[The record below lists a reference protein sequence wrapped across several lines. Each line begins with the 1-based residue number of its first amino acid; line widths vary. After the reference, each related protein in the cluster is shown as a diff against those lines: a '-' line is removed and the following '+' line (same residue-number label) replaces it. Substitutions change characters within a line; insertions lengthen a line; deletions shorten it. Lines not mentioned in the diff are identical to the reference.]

1 MAFVN
6 YSDIKNSLSSQNFIG
21 SGKEGNVYFI
31 DDQII
36 KIFHENRK
44 SGLDRISDEGLI
56 QLCNLKLETFNV
68 PNNLVV
74 DDKICGTIEDV
85 IMEEEL
91 DESKIDFAKIK
102 DDLITLSEN
111 GFTINDL
118 FYNYMGVDD
127 GIRFY
132 DLTSYKYIKTDNE
145 FMKNKILKDNIQT
158 MNIFLAGLINFG
170 AFKKGTTNE
179 RVKIYQAYE
188 FQKEHCGDLFYGDI
202 FGSNIKK

>member
-6 YSDIKNSLSSQNFIG
+6 YSDIKDSLSSQNFIG
-21 SGKEGNVYFI
+21 SGKEGMVYLI

-36 KIFHENRK
+36 KIFHENRM

-85 IMEEEL
+85 IMDEEL

-145 FMKNKILKDNIQT
+145 FMKNKILKDI
-158 MNIFLAGLINFG
+158 MYIN
-170 AFKKGTTNE
+170 
-179 RVKIYQAYE
+179 
-188 FQKEHCGDLFYGDI
+188 
-202 FGSNIKK
+202 